1 MKSWIIARG
10 TALVGFALLIAAGA
24 GASASSTGYDAAQ
37 LYNLGNAYARAGQSG
52 LAVLSYERA
61 RLLAP
66 TDEDIEINLRR
77 AREAAHVSPEPRG
90 SLELLKLPS
99 PLGVAAVG
107 LAGLLLV
114 GASAIAW
121 RRRRKRPRLLA
132 VGAVVGAV
140 LIASTASNAWLVW
153 PKLHSAVVIAA
164 NAPVRAAP
172 APLGDALFALPEA
185 ETVDITAEHEDFVLI
200 KTLQGR
206 TGWLP
211 RAAVALIVPR
221 N

>member
-1 MKSWIIARG
+1 MKPVSTARG
-10 TALVGFALLIAAGA
+10 AVLTAFVLMLSAGA
-24 GASASSTGYDAAQ
+24 WSSSSLPGYDAAQ
-37 LYNLGNAYARAGQSG
+37 LYNLGNAYARAGQPG

-61 RLLAP
+61 RLLTP

-77 AREAAHVSPEPRG
+77 VREAAHVLPEPRG
-90 SLELLKLPS
+90 ALEFLRLPG
-99 PLGVAAVG
+99 PLDVAALALVG
-107 LAGLLLV
+107 LLAAGL
-114 GASAIAW
+114 SAIAW
-121 RRRRKRPRLLA
+121 RRRSKWPRLLA
-132 VGAVVGAV
+132 AGAV
-140 LIASTASNAWLVW
+140 LGAGLIGWAAFNAGLVW

-172 APLGDALFALPEA
+172 APLGDALFALPAA

-206 TGWLP
+206 AGWMP

-221 N
+221 K

>member
-1 MKSWIIARG
+1 MRPLTAGGIALM
-10 TALVGFALLIAAGA
+10 AFAWLVAAA
-24 GASASSTGYDAAQ
+24 AWASSSPAGYDAAQ

-61 RLLAP
+61 QLLAP
-66 TDEDIEINLRR
+66 TDEDIAVNLRR
-77 AREAAHVSPEPRG
+77 VREAARVSAEPRA
-90 SLELLKLPS
+90 SLELFRMPS
-99 PLGVAAVG
+99 SLNVAAVG
-107 LAGLLLV
+107 LAGLLAV
-114 GASAIAW
+114 GLSAIAW
-121 RRRRKRPRLLA
+121 RRRIKWPRALA
-132 VGAVVGAV
+132 ACAVVGAG
-140 LIASTASNAWLVW
+140 LIGLAACNAWLVW

-206 TGWLP
+206 SGWMS
-211 RAAVALIVPR
+211 RAAVALVVPR
-221 N
+221 K

>member
-1 MKSWIIARG
+1 
-10 TALVGFALLIAAGA
+10 
-24 GASASSTGYDAAQ
+24 
-37 LYNLGNAYARAGQSG
+37 LGNAYARAGQPG

-77 AREAAHVSPEPRG
+77 VREAAHVSAEPRS
-90 SLELLKLPS
+90 SLEFFTMPTPFMVGGL
-99 PLGVAAVG
+99 G
-107 LAGLLLV
+107 LAGLILAGLS
-114 GASAIAW
+114 GIAW
-121 RRRRKRPRLLA
+121 RRAAKRWRLLA
-132 VGAVVGAV
+132 ACAGAGACLV
-140 LIASTASNAWLVW
+140 ALAFVNAWLVW

-164 NAPVRAAP
+164 EAPVRAAP
-172 APLGDALFALPEA
+172 APLGDALFVLAEA
-185 ETVDITAEHEDFVLI
+185 ETVDITAEHEDFVLV

-221 N
+221 K

>member
-1 MKSWIIARG
+1 MKLLTAR
-10 TALVGFALLIAAGA
+10 AAGLVA
-24 GASASSTGYDAAQ
+24 FAVLAVAVAWANSAPTGYDVDQ
-37 LYNLGNAYARAGQSG
+37 LYNLGNAYARAGQPG

-66 TDEDIEINLRR
+66 VDADIEINLRR
-77 AREAAHVSPEPRG
+77 VREAARASPEPRG
-90 SLELLKLPS
+90 SLEPLRMPS
-99 PLGVAAVG
+99 PLYVAGVG
-107 LAGLLLV
+107 LAGLLMV
-114 GASAIAW
+114 GLSAMAW
-121 RRRRKRPRLLA
+121 RRKTKWPRLLA
-132 VGAVVGAV
+132 LGVVVGGG
-140 LIASTASNAWLVW
+140 LIGSAACNAWLVW

-172 APLGDALFALPEA
+172 APLGDALFVLPEA

-206 TGWLP
+206 AGWMS

-221 N
+221 K

>member
-1 MKSWIIARG
+1 MRSLISLAAVPMVL
-10 TALVGFALLIAAGA
+10 TSLLAAGA
-24 GASASSTGYDAAQ
+24 WAGPAPTGYDAAQ
-37 LYNLGNAYARAGQSG
+37 LYNLGNAYARAGQPG

-66 TDEDIEINLRR
+66 TDEDLEINLRR
-77 AREAAHVSPEPRG
+77 VREAARVSPEPRASVEG
-90 SLELLKLPS
+90 LRMPSSLS
-99 PLGVAAVG
+99 VAVVG
-107 LAGLLLV
+107 LAGLLMIGL
-114 GASAIAW
+114 SAIAW
-121 RRRRKRPRLLA
+121 RRRFKWPRLMA
-132 VGAVVGAV
+132 AAVVVGGA
-140 LIASTASNAWLVW
+140 LIGSAACNAWLVW

-200 KTLQGR
+200 TTAQGR
-206 TGWLP
+206 TGWMP

-221 N
+221 K